1 MPAPKRDTIVPENT
15 EVSMPEQSGRMGAL
29 PWHFRKWN
37 LLSLAALLLPCIGA
51 MGCAKEKPK
60 SKLIYF
66 GFDDRA
72 EKQQDALRLA
82 KIWIESPPCPHWRA
96 TIKKE
101 DADYQVL
108 FGIDDLSIVDRR
120 GEVLY
125 NGATE
130 VLEMPHGN
138 PNGSGVNICKLTGE

>member
-1 MPAPKRDTIVPENT
+1 MYGKIRGPHGAKQIV
-15 EVSMPEQSGRMGAL
+15 M
-29 PWHFRKWN
+29 F
-37 LLSLAALLLPCIGA
+37 LSLLLVLAAIL
-51 MGCAKEKPK
+51 GCEREKPK
-60 SKLIYF
+60 TKLVYF
-66 GFDDRA
+66 GFDNRA

-82 KIWIESPPCPHWRA
+82 KIWTESPPCPHWRA

-108 FGIDDLSIVDRR
+108 FGIDDVSIVDRR

-125 NGATE
+125 NGATD

-138 PNGSGVNICKLTGE
+138 PDGSGVNICKLTGE